1 MLSAFR
7 CSGCRR
13 AEGIGGGGEEIIA
26 HRTSD
31 ARRSHS
37 AVQRGDEITIP
48 VTTEEIKSTSVHRA
62 LKHQETEIC
71 PTVSSDSEAWILLS
85 PGQRSGSAALGDC
98 EVSVLSPRLS
108 FIRGLLQPLA
118 FAAAA
123 NLLLRRLQQQAE
135 VRILQTPAT
144 HQLQQYFEIQT
155 LVLIKNVSPETCL

>member
-1 MLSAFR
+1 M
-7 CSGCRR
+7 
-13 AEGIGGGGEEIIA
+13 
-26 HRTSD
+26 
-31 ARRSHS
+31 
-37 AVQRGDEITIP
+37 
-48 VTTEEIKSTSVHRA
+48 TTEEIKSTSVHRA

-71 PTVSSDSEAWILLS
+71 PAVSSDSEAWILLS

-123 NLLLRRLQQQAE
+123 ANLLLRRLQQQAE

-155 LVLIKNVSPETCL
+155 LVLIKSVSPETCL